1 MAFTKSGLYV
11 HTLQEFLKGTAL
23 TSGTMRL
30 TDTGA
35 KISLLSSAPTD
46 GSGLANFS
54 SATPNWANTNE
65 ISGTGWASGG
75 VALSAAAAGATSTT
89 PTVAEGTTG
98 SVRWDMLDIAVSGT
112 TLSLAHACLIY
123 ADPVTA
129 PSDLVDA
136 LWILVNFG
144 ADFSTVAGIFG
155 IQWSGTGL
163 TEIDIT
169 P

>member
-11 HTLQEFLKGTAL
+11 HTLQEFMKGTAL
-23 TSGTMRL
+23 TGGTMRL
-30 TDTGA
+30 TDTSA
-35 KISLLSSAPTD
+35 KISLLSASVTD

-65 ISGTGWASGG
+65 ISGTGWATGG
-75 VALSAAAAGATSTT
+75 IALSAAASGGASTS
-89 PTVAEGTTG
+89 PTVTEGTTG
-98 SVRWDMLDIAVSGT
+98 SLRWDMGDIAVSGT
-112 TLSLAHACLIY
+112 TLTGAAGCLIY

-144 ADFSTVAGIFG
+144 GSFSTVAGIFG
-155 IQWSGTGL
+155 IQWSATGL
-163 TEIDIT
+163 TEIDLT